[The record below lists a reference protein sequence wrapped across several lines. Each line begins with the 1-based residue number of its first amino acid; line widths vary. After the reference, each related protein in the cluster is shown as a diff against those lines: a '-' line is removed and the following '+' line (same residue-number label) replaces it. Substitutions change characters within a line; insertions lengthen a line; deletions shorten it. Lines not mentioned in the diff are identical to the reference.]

1 MPASAPRPPLLKRK
15 ARGLLSAPLRTK
27 AFYIVIELY
36 YYPSYISLVP
46 HILLHEI
53 GSDHRLIFVDRHA
66 GAHKREPY
74 LTLNPNGL
82 IPVLRD
88 GDLVLYEAA
97 AIALHLA
104 DRHPDSL
111 LAPAVGTNARA
122 HFYKWLMWLASS
134 LHPAL
139 SNYLHPNKWMA
150 DEAAQARLRAGAE
163 ARIAELFDIIDAELA
178 RHERPWLLGE
188 TFSVLDAYAFVLCR
202 WSRRMARPGASW
214 PKFGPY
220 AHRIA
225 ERPAVLR
232 ALRAEHLSEPWI

>member
-1 MPASAPRPPLLKRK
+1 MK
-15 ARGLLSAPLRTK
+15 ACRT
-27 AFYIVIELY
+27 VVDLY

-53 GSDHRLIFVDRHA
+53 GIDHRLIFVDRYA

-88 GDLVLYEAA
+88 GDLVLYESA

-104 DRHPDSL
+104 DRHPQSK
-111 LAPAVGTNARA
+111 LAPAVGTDARA
-122 HFYKWLMWLASS
+122 HFYKWLMWLAAS

-139 SNYLHPNKWMA
+139 SNYLHPNKWTS
-150 DEAAQARLRAGAE
+150 DEAAQAKLRAGAE
-163 ARIAELFDIIDAELA
+163 ARIAELFDIIDAEVA
-178 RHERPWLLGE
+178 RHAGPWLLGE
-188 TFSVLDAYAFVLCR
+188 TFSVVDAYAFVLCR
-202 WSRRMARPGASW
+202 WSRRMARPGVSW
-214 PKFGPY
+214 PNFGPY

-225 ERPAVLR
+225 QRSAVGR
-232 ALRAEHLSEPWI
+232 ALTAEHLSEPWI